1 MMFTIKQ
8 EAVGDKQAPKWKQK
22 ENIKVTKSFQGY
34 IRTISLYSK
43 TYTIWRNGRTPGG

>member
-22 ENIKVTKSFQGY
+22 ENIKVTKSFQSYMEKG
-34 IRTISLYSK
+34 TCNTFTTL
-43 TYTIWRNGRTPGG
+43 NFNP